1 MSSRS
6 FKLDMS
12 GPGRRDTLNSRN
24 VGRLHKWNN
33 KESSVKMSQVE
44 RKRIGVKLDRRRLKE
59 MLAEEPLSS
68 EMTVQE
74 ENSLRADLHM
84 SKRLTEQEELE
95 EARMAWKAWEEQYW
109 HDVNADYFLERLDQT
124 LLSQHYDLDDDIDQR
139 ELVDFFD

>member
-1 MSSRS
+1 MSKCYKFRSYKGESLRDSR
-6 FKLDMS
+6 
-12 GPGRRDTLNSRN
+12 LNSRQ
-24 VGRLHKWNN
+24 VGVPAKWND
-33 KESSVKMSQVE
+33 KESRVKMSQTE

-68 EMTVQE
+68 YMTVQE

-109 HDVNADYFLERLDQT
+109 HDDGDYFRQF
-124 LLSQHYDLDDDIDQR
+124 YDLDDDIDQR
-139 ELVDFFD
+139 ELVSMFD